1 MIYVIGAGGFA
12 REVLNIFTDL
22 SRNKEVVAFLEEN
35 CRSKGTHLNEK
46 PVEDFSI
53 LNEKNLK
60 NDIKLIC
67 AIATPLRKR
76 LIEHTRQL
84 GYRYETA
91 IHPSV
96 IMSKWVSIGEG
107 NIICAGNILTNQI
120 TLGEF
125 VIINLACTIGHDVK
139 IGKYT
144 TLSPG
149 VNVSGRV
156 NIGDECYIGT
166 GATIIEKVNIGNK
179 SYIAA
184 GAVVVSDI
192 PENVLAV
199 GIPAKPVR
207 KLNDA
212 DWAKLM

>member
-1 MIYVIGAGGFA
+1 MIYIIGAGGFA

-22 SRNKEVVAFLEEN
+22 SRNKEVEAFLEEN
-35 CRSKGTHLNEK
+35 CQREGALLNEK
-46 PVEDFSI
+46 PIENFSI
-53 LNEKNLK
+53 LNGINPQ

-67 AIATPLRKR
+67 AIGTPLRKR
-76 LIEHTRQL
+76 LIEHTKQL
-84 GYRYETA
+84 GYRYETV

-96 IMSKWVSIGEG
+96 IMSKWVSFGEG

-120 TLGEF
+120 TIDKH
-125 VIINLACTIGHDVK
+125 VIVNLACTIGHDVT

-166 GATIIEKVNIGNK
+166 GVAIIAKVNIGNK
-179 SYIAA
+179 SYIGA
-184 GAVVVSDI
+184 GAVVVNDI
-192 PENVLAV
+192 PDNVLAV

-207 KLNDA
+207 KLNDE
-212 DWAKLM
+212 DWMKLV